1 MTDVG
6 HDDDGADGPLAG
18 LRVADFT
25 WMGAGTMATR
35 PLANLGAEV
44 IKIESSARVDGFR
57 MGGPRPDRG
66 GAPNL
71 APPDPD
77 ASGIFNDCNT
87 SKLSLTLNLNHAAG
101 IDLAKRLIAISDV
114 VTNNFTGTRMDRWG
128 LGYDDLRA
136 IKPDIIMLQM
146 PVMGSTGPLRDYRGL
161 GPHMTAMIGMN
172 EATGL
177 EGRPPTGSDVA
188 WADFSGNPNHA
199 AFAVLSA
206 LHYRRRTGTGQ
217 LIDLSQYEST
227 ANLMGPYV
235 LDYTVNGRVPSRAGN
250 RQAGS
255 APHGAYR
262 CSGDD
267 RWVAVAV
274 STDTEWEG
282 LVRAIGFPGWTRD
295 ARFQTLAAR
304 IEHHDELDEQ
314 LEGWTSQRS
323 PHEAMQQL
331 QAEGVPAGAVQDIED
346 LIERDPHWRTRQLRY
361 VEHPVGGVFAT
372 HGETIRV
379 DGREAPAKRAPLLG
393 EHSDQILREQIG
405 LTIEQINQL
414 YMDGVVA

>member
-1 MTDVG
+1 MTEVG
-6 HDDDGADGPLAG
+6 HDDGAGGPLEG

-66 GAPNL
+66 GGANL
-71 APPDPD
+71 APPDPNG
-77 ASGIFNDCNT
+77 SGIFNDCNPA
-87 SKLSLTLNLNHAAG
+87 KLSVTLNLNHAAG
-101 IDLAKRLIAISDV
+101 IDLAKRVIAISDV
-114 VTNNFTGTRMDRWG
+114 VTNNFTGTRMERWG
-128 LGYDDLRA
+128 LGYDDLQA
-136 IKPDIIMLQM
+136 IKPEIIMLQM

-161 GPHMTAMIGMN
+161 GPHMTSMVGMN
-172 EATGL
+172 EATGF
-177 EGRPPTGSDVA
+177 EGRPPTGTDVA

-206 LHYRRRTGTGQ
+206 LHYRRRTGKGQ
-217 LIDLSQYEST
+217 LVDLSQYEST
-227 ANLMGPYV
+227 ASLMGPHV
-235 LDYTVNGRVPSRAGN
+235 LDYTVNGRIPSRAGN
-250 RQAGS
+250 RQEGA
-255 APHGAYR
+255 APHGVYR

-274 STDTEWEG
+274 CTAAEWEG
-282 LVRAIGFPGWTRD
+282 LVRAFGSPDW
-295 ARFQTLAAR
+295 AEHASFQTLAAR
-304 IEHHDELDEQ
+304 IEHYNELDLHIEA
-314 LEGWTSQRS
+314 WTSQRS
-323 PHEAMQQL
+323 PHDAMRQL
-331 QAEGVPAGAVQDIED
+331 QAEGVAAGAVQDIED

-393 EHSDQILREQIG
+393 EHSEQILRERLG